1 MRRRDV
7 LAELLGV
14 SPAFFL
20 IGGVSSE
27 TVGCSSEPR
36 PAPAK
41 KPAEPVTGLHALY
54 QMYSHARSWAQ
65 DIKILE
71 CVSIGISQVKAQPGK
86 AAAWQVVFASES
98 KAMKRA
104 YTFSVYEA
112 SVTLRQGIYP
122 EAPGGWSN
130 DNRAFPVAAVK
141 TDTDQAWETALKHGG
156 EYNRKNP
163 NVPISYTLEMGRNV
177 HDPVWRVIWG
187 ESATSS
193 AFSVLID
200 ASTGDFLRTLY

>member
-14 SPAFFL
+14 TPAFLL
-20 IGGVSSE
+20 IG
-27 TVGCSSEPR
+27 GCSSEPVT
-36 PAPAK
+36 APPK

-54 QMYSHARSWAQ
+54 QMYSHARGWAK
-65 DIKILE
+65 DIKVLSL
-71 CVSIGISQVKAQPGK
+71 VSIEISQVKRQPGK

-98 KAMKRA
+98 LSMKRA
-104 YTFSVYEA
+104 YTFSVYEVSA
-112 SVTLRQGIYP
+112 TLRQGIFP

-130 DNRAFPVAAVK
+130 DNRAFLIAAVK
-141 TDTDQAWETALKHGG
+141 TDTDQAWETALKHGE

-163 NVPISYTLEMGRNV
+163 GVPISYTLEMGRNTN
-177 HDPVWRVIWG
+177 DPVWRVIWG

-193 AFSVLID
+193 AFSVLLD
-200 ASTGDFLRTLY
+200 ASTGEYLRTLR